1 MTNEEHEAWLEA
13 ADLLIEEHKAFLT
26 YVGLERR
33 E

>member
-13 ADLLIEEHKAFLT
+13 ADFIEEHKAFLT